1 MVICGVDA
9 LRTGLA
15 THVAIGP
22 SPRSLI
28 SNTNHIYSATLH
40 SAGLEYIVKEKSPTD
55 SPQQDRQKRVE
66 WAMITCKVRGLIS
79 PGDLVVV
86 AAGRRNHQGV
96 NESLCHYEIQTV
108 V

>member
-1 MVICGVDA
+1 MLHLAKYRPACPIIVISRDA
-9 LRTGLA
+9 QVCRQAHLYRGC
-15 THVAIGP
+15 
-22 SPRSLI
+22 S
-28 SNTNHIYSATLH
+28 
-40 SAGLEYIVKEKSPTD
+40 GLEYIVKEKSPTD